1 MPILIILFI
10 LSKDKIKCPYSLI
23 INRRQPN
30 NIEGL
35 AKSLNDQC
43 VRMNIKQKVKPKIQ
57 QLNIDISSNQTVRIS
72 RFFASVYSNEDNKW
86 NKYKS
91 KIYYLATGIIK
102 NSNVNI
108 NGKQFYDESID
119 PDVKWWK

>member
-1 MPILIILFI
+1 MIILMPILIILFI
-10 LSKDKIKCPYSLI
+10 LSKDKIKYPYSLI

-72 RFFASVYSNEDNKW
+72 RFFASVYSNEDNK
-86 NKYKS
+86 
-91 KIYYLATGIIK
+91 
-102 NSNVNI
+102 
-108 NGKQFYDESID
+108 
-119 PDVKWWK
+119 